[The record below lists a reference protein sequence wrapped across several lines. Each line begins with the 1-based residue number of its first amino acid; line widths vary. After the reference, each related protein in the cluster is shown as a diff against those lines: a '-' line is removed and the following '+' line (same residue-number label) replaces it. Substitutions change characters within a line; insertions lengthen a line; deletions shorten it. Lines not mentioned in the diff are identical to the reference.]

1 MCDIWSLCGHIVD
14 YTYITARKVAM
25 ALICLTYNRSS
36 PRVDIREGYLLYLR
50 TIIVI
55 ADIDRGLYSPALQI
69 TP

>member
-14 YTYITARKVAM
+14 YTYITARKVAV
-25 ALICLTYNRSS
+25 ACSVYTYNRSS
-36 PRVDIREGYLLYLR
+36 PIGNFSDEKLPNLR